1 MYREHERCLA
11 KHERQHSLEMRWLGM
26 TTGTLL
32 HFPLPP
38 LDEQANLVEKHKVD
52 SLLYCP
58 NPWAIRHVFI
68 NQETGETVRAR
79 CNRWDCLFC
88 GPRKVD
94 IWRQLV
100 KAAEPALFLTLTKA
114 GHTVEEA
121 ARALTTFLQHLRR
134 GSKGRGP
141 NHIGARL
148 AYLIEYFAVLERHE
162 NFEENG
168 FHWHLLIKGV
178 DFIPHEVLKEA
189 WRSARHG
196 IAYIVHIEVI
206 RKPHVIGY
214 VTKYLTKSLSSSE
227 KGVRYEEREAVGVQ
241 LDDNGQVV
249 ETRQTYTAELVSKA
263 RRIRYSRHF
272 FPESVAA
279 LRARLFAEV
288 EETAQE
294 QTSEVCA
301 ERVSDADASD
311 AGESMNES
319 ITEQEGQ
326 AEESEQV
333 AETSETTVKRSPW
346 MLMVREEFTSD
357 YEEYKRRRRRA
368 LIEALLEIRA
378 GQRHLSRRV
387 INIWAYQRQLR
398 KAG

>member
-1 MYREHERCLA
+1 MIDEHT
-11 KHERQHSLEMRWLGM
+11 MRAAAGR
-26 TTGTLL
+26 
-32 HFPLPP
+32 FPLPS
-38 LDEQANLVEKHKVD
+38 LDEQADLAEKHQVE
-52 SLLYCP
+52 SLLLCT
-58 NPWAIRHVFI
+58 NPWAIRHFFV
-68 NQETGETVRAR
+68 NQDTGEVVRAR

-94 IWRQLV
+94 TWRQLV
-100 KAAEPALFLTLTKA
+100 KAAEPTLFLTLTKA

-141 NHIGARL
+141 NHIGARPV
-148 AYLIEYFAVLERHE
+148 YLIEYFAVLERHE

-178 DFIPHEVLKEA
+178 DFIPHDVLKEA
-189 WRSARHG
+189 WRSARHD
-196 IAYIVHIEVI
+196 IAYIVHIEAI

-227 KGVRYEEREAVGVQ
+227 KGVRYEERETVGVQ

-288 EETAQE
+288 EEAAQE
-294 QTSEVCA
+294 QAVEPCA
-301 ERVSDADASD
+301 EGADVAGANV
-311 AGESMNES
+311 AGESTDES
-319 ITEQEGQ
+319 VTEQEGQ
-326 AEESEQV
+326 AEEGE
-333 AETSETTVKRSPW
+333 ETVETGETTVKRSPW
-346 MLMVREEFTSD
+346 MLIVREEFTSD

-387 INIWAYQRQLR
+387 INIWAYQRHLR